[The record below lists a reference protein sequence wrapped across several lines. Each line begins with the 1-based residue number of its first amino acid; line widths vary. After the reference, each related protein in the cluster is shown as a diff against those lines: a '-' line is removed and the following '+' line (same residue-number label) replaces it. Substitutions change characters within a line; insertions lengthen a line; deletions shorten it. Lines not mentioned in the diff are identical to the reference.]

1 MGIFNFFKKI
11 IKTDKRQE
19 IVVEKLAFSE
29 IGKWVENK
37 EKENEFN
44 EKEIILMVK
53 EKINVLTKELEEKLE
68 VLQGFDVGAKKEK
81 EQIKNIVVDSREK
94 YIESVEDLI
103 EKLNNLEELKLEKLV
118 ERVNKIFFDFN
129 KSSFK
134 NYERATILIGKEM
147 ATIKENLKFFS
158 KDLLKTFDD
167 GKLVIDSFTN
177 LLIIKKKLDAI
188 NFVDKTLEQISE
200 KKSNLNKKINVK
212 EKENTIL
219 KQSLDKIKKSSVYLD
234 NLSKQKKIEFLKE
247 DSKKNVLELKQ
258 FLDFR
263 ALTNFF
269 HINPEQMNIVKEHRE
284 DFQTNFEK
292 DNGQTIIELL
302 EEAKLSN
309 NVILEKVKQIRSKIE
324 EIWNHEKNL
333 KEDEAQEIQ
342 NKIKL
347 VALKIDE
354 LKIEKIKEEKRE
366 EKFKISKEELIDVLK
381 QEFGKMNIELKPNK
395 NKEPDKEN
403 NRVSN
408 HSDN

>member
-147 ATIKENLKFFS
+147 ATIKE
-158 KDLLKTFDD
+158 T
-167 GKLVIDSFTN
+167 
-177 LLIIKKKLDAI
+177 
-188 NFVDKTLEQISE
+188 
-200 KKSNLNKKINVK
+200 
-212 EKENTIL
+212 
-219 KQSLDKIKKSSVYLD
+219 
-234 NLSKQKKIEFLKE
+234 
-247 DSKKNVLELKQ
+247 
-258 FLDFR
+258 
-263 ALTNFF
+263 
-269 HINPEQMNIVKEHRE
+269 
-284 DFQTNFEK
+284 
-292 DNGQTIIELL
+292 
-302 EEAKLSN
+302 
-309 NVILEKVKQIRSKIE
+309 
-324 EIWNHEKNL
+324 
-333 KEDEAQEIQ
+333 
-342 NKIKL
+342 
-347 VALKIDE
+347 
-354 LKIEKIKEEKRE
+354 
-366 EKFKISKEELIDVLK
+366 
-381 QEFGKMNIELKPNK
+381 
-395 NKEPDKEN
+395 
-403 NRVSN
+403 
-408 HSDN
+408 